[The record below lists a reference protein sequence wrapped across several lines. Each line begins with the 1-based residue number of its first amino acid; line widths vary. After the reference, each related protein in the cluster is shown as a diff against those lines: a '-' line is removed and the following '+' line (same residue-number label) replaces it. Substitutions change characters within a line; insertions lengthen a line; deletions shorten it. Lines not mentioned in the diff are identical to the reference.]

1 MANPEYLTTVP
12 DEVTMTREEF
22 MKLLRRFRHHR
33 KVKYGFSKKHTADI
47 SDYRKNAG
55 VTSVTPPAGVYD
67 LPVEYNTDVTFV
79 VGIEQ

>member
-1 MANPEYLTTVP
+1 MVNPEYLATVP

-22 MKLLRRFRHHR
+22 VKLLKRFRHHR

-47 SDYRKNAG
+47 EDYRKKSGISSSASPIG
-55 VTSVTPPAGVYD
+55 IYEIPVT
-67 LPVEYNTDVTFV
+67 YNTDVTFV